1 MTHFIPDR
9 GDIIWLDFDPSLGHE
24 QAGRRP
30 AIVLSSFKYNQKV
43 GLAVVCPITSQ
54 IKGYPFEVKI
64 PQGFKIKG
72 VILSDQLKSIDLS
85 ERNVEIIFKI
95 PVTVVEEVQKLSTS
109 ILTK

>member
-1 MTHFIPDR
+1 MAYFIPDR
-9 GDIIWLDFDPSLGHE
+9 GDVIWLDFNPSLGHE

-54 IKGYPFEVKI
+54 VKGYPFEIQI
-64 PQGFKIKG
+64 PQGFKIQG

-85 ERNVEIIFKI
+85 ERNVEMIFKI
-95 PVTVVEEVQKLSTS
+95 PIPVVEEVQKFAISV
-109 ILTK
+109 LTK